1 MRILR
6 IFLAALG
13 LACFAASA
21 RAAHTQARLIL
32 ADSSARPGDTV
43 LAGVHLK
50 MEPGWHN
57 YWKNPGAA
65 GMATKIEWQL
75 PPGVTAGQ
83 IQWPLPE
90 KMPPVDVTT
99 YAYQDEVMLLVP
111 LKLAADLKPGPL
123 DLKAKVSW
131 LECKEQCIP
140 AGGDVEATLNVGNE
154 TKPSAEAALIDSWKQ
169 KVPTPDGPVRGMP
182 YTNFAWWESP
192 ANGDTRPLII
202 DRRASFAVA
211 ANVPFDSADF
221 FPDPVASDNYE
232 IEPAVEKIAADTS
245 GVKVRLSVKKFSG
258 DWPKEISG
266 ILVTEA
272 RGQRLGTEV
281 SFSIAD
287 KPPQSASVSASANP
301 VAAPPGQPL
310 WKMLLYAF
318 VGGLILNVMP
328 CVLPVIALKILG
340 FVSEA
345 HNDRA
350 RLRRLGFV
358 YLVGV
363 LVSFLI
369 LAGLVIGLK
378 AAGSRVGWGFQ
389 FSSPYF
395 LVVMTIVVTLIA
407 LNLFGIFEI
416 TLGGRT
422 MTAAV
427 NLTSRRGVA
436 GAFFNGLLATALATS
451 CTAPFLG
458 SAIGFAFTQPASI
471 ITLILL
477 TVGFGL
483 AFPYLLLSWE
493 PAWLKFLPRPGPW
506 MEKFKIAMGFA
517 MLGAAVWLCS
527 LVSTFYGERTWDLAI
542 FLVAV
547 ALAAWVYGE
556 FVQRATRHRGVGV
569 AAAVLLLLTGYFYE
583 LEHQLHWREPISE
596 AKSAT
601 QSNVSAVTPSGGNW
615 QDWSLDALAKAR
627 SEGHPVLVDFTAKWC
642 LTCQKDVRP
651 VLESQAVQD
660 KLKSLDAVT
669 LLGDYTRFPP
679 DIFDELARHGR
690 AGVPLVLVYP
700 KDGSVPPIVLPEAV
714 TRGIVLSALDQAAK

>member
-1 MRILR
+1 MSILR
-6 IFLAALG
+6 KLLAVIGLSLLG
-13 LACFAASA
+13 ASA
-21 RAAHTQARLIL
+21 QAAHTQAQLVL
-32 ADSSARPGDTV
+32 ANESARPGDTV

-50 MEPGWHN
+50 MEPGWHT

-65 GMATKIEWQL
+65 GQATKIEWQL
-75 PPGVTAGQ
+75 PPGVTAGE

-90 KMPPVDVTT
+90 KMPPIDVTT
-99 YAYQDEVMLLVP
+99 YAYEKEVMLLVP
-111 LKLAADLKPGPL
+111 LKLAPEVKPGPL

-140 AGGDVEATLNVGNE
+140 AGGNVEATLNVGSE
-154 TKPSAEAALIDSWKQ
+154 TKQSADAALIDSWKQ
-169 KVPTPDGPVRGMP
+169 KVPTPDGPVRGLA
-182 YTNFAWWESP
+182 YTNFAWWESA
-192 ANGDTRPLII
+192 ANGDTRPVII
-202 DRRASFAVA
+202 YRRASFDVA

-221 FPDPVASDNYE
+221 YPNASDNYE
-232 IEPAVEKIAADTS
+232 IEPTVEKLSADTS
-245 GVKVRLSVKKFSG
+245 GVKLRLSVKKFSG
-258 DWPKEISG
+258 DWPNEISG
-266 ILVTEA
+266 VLVTET
-272 RGQRLGTEV
+272 RGQKLGTEV
-281 SFSIAD
+281 SFSVAD
-287 KPPQSASVSASANP
+287 KPPQDGSVSASANP
-301 VAAPPGQPL
+301 IVALPRQPL

-340 FVSEA
+340 FVNEA
-345 HNDRA
+345 QNDR
-350 RLRRLGFV
+350 RQLRKLGFV
-358 YLVGV
+358 YLLGV

-395 LVVMTIVVTLIA
+395 LVAMTILVTLIA

-422 MTAAV
+422 LNAAV

-451 CTAPFLG
+451 CSAPFLG
-458 SAIGFAFTQPASI
+458 SAIGFAFTQRPLI

-493 PAWLKFLPRPGPW
+493 PAWLKFLPKPGPW

-527 LVSTFYGERTWDLAI
+527 LLSTFYGEQTWDLGI
-542 FLVAV
+542 FLVV
-547 ALAAWVYGE
+547 LALAAWVYGE
-556 FVQRATRHRGVGV
+556 FVQRGTKRRGLG
-569 AAAVLLLLTGYFYE
+569 AAVALLLLFGGYFYE
-583 LEHQLHWREPISE
+583 LEHQLHWRESIAE
-596 AKSAT
+596 AKSSTESSA
-601 QSNVSAVTPSGGNW
+601 SAVMPSGGNW
-615 QDWSLDALAKAR
+615 QDWSPDAVAKGRADGR
-627 SEGHPVLVDFTAKWC
+627 PVLVDFTAKWC

-651 VLESQAVQD
+651 VLESQAVKE
-660 KLKSLDAVT
+660 KLKSLNAVT
-669 LLGDYTRFPP
+669 LIGDYTRFPP

-700 KDGSVPPIVLPEAV
+700 KNSGEPPIVLPEAV
-714 TRGIVLSALDQAAK
+714 TRGIVLTALEQAAK